1 VVNNAIVL
9 IDYIDLL
16 QERDGLSR
24 REAVIRGGAV
34 RFRPVVL
41 TAVTTVLGLVPLAI
55 GLNID
60 FSGLLTALQPNLFWG
75 GEQAAWWGPM
85 AIAVIAGLTFSTV
98 LTLMVVPVMYS
109 LTDDIALWLR
119 RTYTHADGDDAE
131 REETPRREVEQGAR
145 EREMAGAAYRRRTS
159 LDTGPQEA

>member
-1 VVNNAIVL
+1 M
-9 IDYIDLL
+9 
-16 QERDGLSR
+16 
-24 REAVIRGGAV
+24 IRGGAV

-60 FSGLLTALQPNLFWG
+60 FAGLLAALQPNLFWG

-109 LTDDIALWLR
+109 LTDDVAQWFR
-119 RTYTHADGDDAE
+119 RTYLHDDVDAPTGEGGEVPEAAQGE
-131 REETPRREVEQGAR
+131 REPDPEL
-145 EREMAGAAYRRRTS
+145 AGAAYRRLVR
-159 LDTGPQEA
+159 LDTGAQEA